1 MRKHILGL
9 VLLLIASSLLQAYIW
24 GQADTRLFQEAK
36 ILIFDKKWEEAQE
49 KLDEILKD
57 YPDSRW
63 HSQALFYKGKC
74 LKEQRGKQVK
84 ALEVY
89 KQYIR
94 LKDANEDL
102 KEESEA
108 AIIELALELYERG
121 RRSYLSEIDSRLD
134 NPSRS
139 IRYYAALQLS
149 LVKDKRIAEKALP
162 VLKEILIRERD
173 EEFRDRARL
182 AILRI
187 DPDAFEEFEEDQP
200 RTGAKILY
208 FRVYKTG
215 QKKPTFSLNIPWAL
229 ADLAFSAI
237 PKEAKV
243 SMREEGYDLDR
254 IIRQLLEYEGEVFTF
269 EDEEEGTIVKMWI
282 K

>member
-1 MRKHILGL
+1 MRKIFIGL
-9 VLLLIASSLLQAYIW
+9 VMLLMASSLLQAYIW

-36 ILIFDKKWEEAQE
+36 ILIFDKKWEDAQE
-49 KLDEILKD
+49 KLDEILQD

-74 LKEQRGKQVK
+74 LKEQSGKEVK

-89 KQYIR
+89 KEYIR

-102 KEESEA
+102 IEESEA
-108 AIIELALELYERG
+108 AIIELALDLYERG
-121 RRSYLSEIDSRLD
+121 WKSNINEIVRRLE

-149 LVKDKRIAEKALP
+149 LVKDKRIAEKGLP

-187 DPDAFEEFEEDQP
+187 DPDAFEDFEKDRP
-200 RTGAKILY
+200 RSAAKVLC
-208 FRVYKTG
+208 FRIYKIG

-237 PKEAKV
+237 PEEAKV
-243 SMREEGYDLDR
+243 SMREEGYDLDK
-254 IIRQLLEYEGEVFTF
+254 IIKQLLEYEGEVFMF